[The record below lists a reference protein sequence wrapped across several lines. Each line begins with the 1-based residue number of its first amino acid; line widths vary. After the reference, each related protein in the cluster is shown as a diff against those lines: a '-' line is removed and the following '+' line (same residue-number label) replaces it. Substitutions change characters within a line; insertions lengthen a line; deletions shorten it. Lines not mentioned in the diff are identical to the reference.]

1 MYAIRFLDLQSMDT
15 LFRIEKLSLILS
27 SLTLLIIQVQH
38 KNFKIQNHLIF
49 LKTSKKDHFHQL
61 LTKNQLNLKVSF

>member
-1 MYAIRFLDLQSMDT
+1 MYAIRFLDIQSMDT
-15 LFRIEKLSLILS
+15 LFRIENLS
-27 SLTLLIIQVQH
+27 SILLNLTLLTTQVQH

-49 LKTSKKDHFHQL
+49 LKTSKKDLFHQL